1 MKTIINLMAIALLI
15 FFIPGC
21 KKLNTSG
28 PWKITIDDGAEV
40 YNYSGVTYP
49 SADGYSAAFNSTASF
64 GRDGNNQI
72 NSFFTQSGFEVKLGN
87 ISSIN
92 FNLSFL
98 TSDSV
103 IVSKLLTS
111 NPNQVR
117 FAALQ
122 QIVKKGIYSFPP
134 NTTPV
139 LPLVMYTDKK
149 DSSWVSDYS
158 QANFLEIVSSSPN
171 AQDNT
176 ANGIIT
182 QVNFDLAV
190 KGLTFS
196 GTKRIKGTIF
206 SFFNLN

>member
-1 MKTIINLMAIALLI
+1 MAIALLI
-15 FFIPGC
+15 FFTPGC

-28 PWKITIDDGAEV
+28 PWKITIDDGAAV

-49 SADGYSAAFNSTASF
+49 SADGYSATFNSTADF
-64 GRDGNNQI
+64 GYNGNNQV

-87 ISSIN
+87 VSSIN

-103 IVSKLLTS
+103 ILSKLLTS

-122 QIVKKGIYSFPP
+122 QIVKKGIYTFSP
-134 NTTPV
+134 NTTQA
-139 LPLVMYTDKK
+139 LPIVIYTDKK
-149 DSSWVSDYS
+149 DSSWGSDLS
-158 QANFLEIVSSSPN
+158 QTNFLEIVSSSPN
-171 AQDNT
+171 TQDNT

-182 QVNFDLAV
+182 QINFDLAV
-190 KGLTFS
+190 KGINFS